1 MRFLFL
7 LLSLCFYSF
16 ANASPVVLNFD
27 NVELPKF
34 IKSVYSGVLGVGY
47 TVSPDVATSTKRV
60 TIQAT
65 VDDRDVKKFV
75 ADYLA
80 SMGVSASLNGSSYA
94 FALSSVNTPLPAPIS
109 ATPAPLSLPS
119 ILPSSPPP
127 IFDAPLKPRGLFSA
141 YTPAALSPNEVC
153 SFVVAAFGDKSCSVV
168 GITPVL
174 TSPSQIELDSLLSL
188 LKSVDRG
195 VPRVRLT
202 VSFIEV
208 TSGTSDNLGLTLA
221 GAALGNAGLSLN
233 VGTVSGAGALSLVSS
248 NTKLVIDALLRD
260 SRFKQ
265 VSSPS
270 GFVSSGSKLTLN
282 IGDKVPTLS
291 STVTSGTGLVQQS
304 INYQNSG
311 VILDAVPTVVFD
323 ADSSG
328 STVYLDLKAELSSFK
343 TTTTGVNTSPT
354 LSLRGLTTRLS
365 LRSGEVVVLGGLTSS
380 TDSSSNA
387 RLFGVVPF
395 GSSANKEN
403 SDLLLVVSASV
414 VPTGQPE
421 SSQ

>member
-1 MRFLFL
+1 MRSLLFVFAL
-7 LLSLCFYSF
+7 FFVSL

-47 TVSPDVATSTKRV
+47 TVSPDVASSSKRV

-65 VDDRDVKKFV
+65 VEDQDVKKFV
-75 ADYLA
+75 SDYLA
-80 SMGVSASLNGSSYA
+80 SMGVSVASSGSAYV
-94 FALSSVNTPLPAPIS
+94 FALSSSNTALALPIS
-109 ATPAPLSLPS
+109 PVPAPLSSLPATFTT
-119 ILPSSPPP
+119 SPVL
-127 IFDAPLKPRGLFSA
+127 DAALKPRGLFSA

-153 SFVVAAFGDKSCSVV
+153 AFVVAVFGDKSCSVV

-174 TSPSQIELDSLLSL
+174 TTASQLELDSLLAL
-188 LKSVDRG
+188 LQTVDRG

-233 VGTVSGAGALSLVSS
+233 AGTVSGAGALSLVSS

-311 VILDAVPTVVFD
+311 VVLDAVPTVVFD
-323 ADSSG
+323 ADSLG

-354 LSLRGLTTRLS
+354 LSLRGLNTRLS

-380 TDSSSNA
+380 TDSSSTS

-395 GSSANKEN
+395 GSSSNSDT

-414 VPTGQPE
+414 VP
-421 SSQ
+421 SSAVSR

>member
-1 MRFLFL
+1 MRSLLFVFAL
-7 LLSLCFYSF
+7 FFVSF

-47 TVSPDVATSTKRV
+47 TVSPDVASSLKRV

-65 VDDRDVKKFV
+65 VEDQDVKKFV
-75 ADYLA
+75 SDYLT
-80 SMGVSASLNGSSYA
+80 SMGVSVTSSGSTYA
-94 FALSSVNTPLPAPIS
+94 FALASSSTALALPIS
-109 ATPAPLSLPS
+109 PVPAPLSSLPATS
-119 ILPSSPPP
+119 ITSPVL
-127 IFDAPLKPRGLFSA
+127 DAALKPRGLFSA

-153 SFVVAAFGDKSCSVV
+153 AFVVAVFGDKSCSVV

-174 TSPSQIELDSLLSL
+174 TTASQTELDSLLAL
-188 LKSVDRG
+188 LKTVDRG

-233 VGTVSGAGALSLVSS
+233 AGTVSGAGALSLVSS

-304 INYQNSG
+304 ITYQNSG
-311 VILDAVPTVVFD
+311 VILDALPTVVFD
-323 ADSSG
+323 ADSLG

-354 LSLRGLTTRLS
+354 LSLRGLNTRLS

-380 TDSSSNA
+380 TDSNSSS

-395 GSSANKEN
+395 GSSRSSDT

-414 VPTGQPE
+414 VPSFAATR
-421 SSQ
+421 

>member
-1 MRFLFL
+1 MRSLLFAFAL
-7 LLSLCFYSF
+7 FFVSL

-47 TVSPDVATSTKRV
+47 TVSPDVASSSKRV

-65 VDDRDVKKFV
+65 VEDRDVKKFV
-75 ADYLA
+75 SDYLA
-80 SMGVSASLNGSSYA
+80 SMGVSVASSGSAYV
-94 FALSSVNTPLPAPIS
+94 FALASSNTALALPIS
-109 ATPAPLSLPS
+109 PVPAPLSSLPATS
-119 ILPSSPPP
+119 TTSPVL
-127 IFDAPLKPRGLFSA
+127 DAALKPRGLFSA

-153 SFVVAAFGDKSCSVV
+153 AFVVALFGDKSCSVV

-174 TSPSQIELDSLLSL
+174 TTASQSELDSLLAL
-188 LKSVDRG
+188 LQTVDRG

-233 VGTVSGAGALSLVSS
+233 AGTVSGAGALSLVSS

-311 VILDAVPTVVFD
+311 VVLDAVPTVVFD
-323 ADSSG
+323 ADSLG

-354 LSLRGLTTRLS
+354 LSLRGLNTRLS

-380 TDSSSNA
+380 TDSSSSS

-395 GSSANKEN
+395 GSSSNSDT

-414 VPTGQPE
+414 VP
-421 SSQ
+421 SSAVSR